1 MNNSITLLQKLAN
14 EHWLSLDE
22 YQCLIDAYSP
32 ETARLA
38 ASLANNAR
46 REVFGNKVY
55 IRGLIEISSFCRC
68 DCYYCGIRSSNKNCQ
83 RYRLTDEQILDCC
96 REGWQLGFRTFV
108 LQGGEGIYTADE
120 VAGVVAKIKSEY
132 PDCAVTLSLG
142 EYSRE
147 DYAKMRASGADRYL
161 LRHETA
167 DPEHYKRLHP
177 PAQSYDDR
185 MRCLYD
191 LKSLGYQV
199 GCGFMVGSPYQTSRE
214 LARDLEFIADF
225 SPEMCGIGPFIP
237 HRDTPFGDMPAGSA
251 ELCLYLLSLLRLIK
265 PKLLLPATTALGTLL
280 PNGRESGMLAGA
292 NVIMPNLSPKS
303 ERKKYSLYNNKLSDG
318 DEAAENLEH
327 LRRSIAAVGYEIVTD
342 KGDAPV

>member
-1 MNNSITLLQKLAN
+1 MNNSISLLQKLAS
-14 EHWLSLDE
+14 EHRLSLDE
-22 YQCLIDAYSP
+22 YRCLIDAYSLK
-32 ETARLA
+32 TAKLA
-38 ASLANNAR
+38 AHLADKVR

-68 DCYYCGIRSSNKNCQ
+68 DCYYCGIRRSNRNCQ

-120 VAGVVAKIKSEY
+120 VAGIVSQIKSEY

-147 DYAKMRASGADRYL
+147 DYAKMREVGADRYL

-177 PAQSYDDR
+177 PAQSYDNR

-237 HRDTPFGDMPAGSA
+237 HRDTPFGDMPSGSA

-265 PKLLLPATTALGTLL
+265 PTLLLPATTALGTLL

-342 KGDAPV
+342 KGDAPA

>member
-1 MNNSITLLQKLAN
+1 MNNSISLLQKLAD
-14 EHWLSLDE
+14 EHRLSLDE
-22 YQCLIDAYSP
+22 YRCLIDAYSQK
-32 ETARLA
+32 TAKLA
-38 ASLANNAR
+38 AHLADKVR

-55 IRGLIEISSFCRC
+55 IRGLIEVSSFCRC
-68 DCYYCGIRSSNKNCQ
+68 DCYYCGIRRSNKNCQ

-96 REGWQLGFRTFV
+96 HEGWRLGFRTFV
-108 LQGGEGIYTADE
+108 LQGGEGIFTADE
-120 VAGVVAKIKSEY
+120 VAGIVSQIKSEH

-142 EYSRE
+142 EYTRE
-147 DYAKMRASGADRYL
+147 DYAKMRVSGADRYL

-167 DPEHYKRLHP
+167 DSTHYAKLHP
-177 PAQSYDDR
+177 TAQSYDNR

-280 PNGRESGMLAGA
+280 PNGREAGMLAGA

>member
-1 MNNSITLLQKLAN
+1 MNNSITLLQKLAD
-14 EHWLSLDE
+14 EHRLSLDE
-22 YQCLIDAYSP
+22 YRCLIDAYSLK
-32 ETARLA
+32 TAKLA
-38 ASLANNAR
+38 AHLADKAR

-68 DCYYCGIRSSNKNCQ
+68 DCYYCGIRRSNKNCQ

-96 REGWQLGFRTFV
+96 REGWKLGFRTFV

-167 DPEHYKRLHP
+167 DPAHYAKLHP
-177 PAQSYDDR
+177 PAQSYDNR

-199 GCGFMVGSPYQTSRE
+199 GCGFMVGSPYQTSYE

>member
-1 MNNSITLLQKLAN
+1 MNNSISLLQKLAS
-14 EHWLSLDE
+14 EHRLSLDE

-38 ASLANNAR
+38 ASLADKAR

-68 DCYYCGIRSSNKNCQ
+68 DCYYCGIRRSNKNCQ

-177 PAQSYDDR
+177 PAQSYDNR

-237 HRDTPFGDMPAGSA
+237 HRDTPFGDMPSGSA

-265 PKLLLPATTALGTLL
+265 PTLLLPATTALGTLL
-280 PNGRESGMLAGA
+280 PNGREAGMLAGA

-342 KGDAPV
+342 KGDAPA

>member
-1 MNNSITLLQKLAN
+1 MNNSITLLQKLAD
-14 EHWLSLDE
+14 EHRLSLDE
-22 YQCLIDAYSP
+22 YRCLIDAYSLK
-32 ETARLA
+32 TAKLA
-38 ASLANNAR
+38 AHLADKAR

-68 DCYYCGIRSSNKNCQ
+68 DCYYCGIRRSNKNCQ

-177 PAQSYDDR
+177 PAQNYDDR

-199 GCGFMVGSPYQTSRE
+199 GCGFMVGSPYQTSYE
-214 LARDLEFIADF
+214 LARDLEFVADF

-280 PNGRESGMLAGA
+280 PNGREAGMLAGA

>member
-1 MNNSITLLQKLAN
+1 MNNSISLLQRLAD
-14 EHWLSLDE
+14 EHRLSLDE
-22 YQCLIDAYSP
+22 YQCIIDAYSP

-38 ASLANNAR
+38 ASLADKAR

-68 DCYYCGIRSSNKNCQ
+68 DCYYCGIRRSNKNCQ
-83 RYRLTDEQILDCC
+83 RYRLTSEQILDCC
-96 REGWQLGFRTFV
+96 REGWKLGFRTFV

-167 DPEHYKRLHP
+167 DPAHYAKLHP
-177 PAQSYDDR
+177 PAQSYDNR

-199 GCGFMVGSPYQTSRE
+199 GCGFMVGSPYQTSYE

>member
-1 MNNSITLLQKLAN
+1 MNNSISLLQKLAS
-14 EHWLSLDE
+14 EHRLSLDE

-38 ASLANNAR
+38 ASLADKAR

-68 DCYYCGIRSSNKNCQ
+68 DCYYCGIRRSNKNCQ

-177 PAQSYDDR
+177 PAQSYDNR

-191 LKSLGYQV
+191 LKALGYQV
-199 GCGFMVGSPYQTSRE
+199 GWGFMVGSPYQTSRE

-237 HRDTPFGDMPAGSA
+237 HRDTPFGDMPSGSA

-265 PKLLLPATTALGTLL
+265 PTLLLPATTALGTLL
-280 PNGRESGMLAGA
+280 PNGREAGMLAGA

-342 KGDAPV
+342 KGDAPA

>member
-1 MNNSITLLQKLAN
+1 MNNSISLLQRLAD
-14 EHWLSLDE
+14 EHRLSLDE
-22 YQCLIDAYSP
+22 YQCIIDAYSP

-38 ASLANNAR
+38 ASLADKAR

-68 DCYYCGIRSSNKNCQ
+68 DCYYCGIRRSNKNCQ
-83 RYRLTDEQILDCC
+83 RYRLTSEQILDCC
-96 REGWQLGFRTFV
+96 REGWKLGFRTFV

-177 PAQSYDDR
+177 TAQSYDNR

-265 PKLLLPATTALGTLL
+265 PTLLLPATTALGTLL
-280 PNGRESGMLAGA
+280 PNGREAGMLAGA

-303 ERKKYSLYNNKLSDG
+303 ERKKYSLYNNKLADG
-318 DEAAENLEH
+318 DEAAENLAH
-327 LRRSIAAVGYEIVTD
+327 LRRSIAAVGYEIVD
-342 KGDAPV
+342 DRGDAPV

>member
-1 MNNSITLLQKLAN
+1 MNNSITLLQKLAD
-14 EHWLSLDE
+14 EHRLSLDE
-22 YQCLIDAYSP
+22 YRCLIDAYSLK
-32 ETARLA
+32 TAKLA
-38 ASLANNAR
+38 AHLADKAR

-68 DCYYCGIRSSNKNCQ
+68 DCYYCGIRRSNKNCQ

-96 REGWQLGFRTFV
+96 HEGWRLGFRTFV
-108 LQGGEGIYTADE
+108 LQGGEGIFTADE
-120 VAGVVAKIKSEY
+120 VAGIVAKIKSEY

-147 DYAKMRASGADRYL
+147 DYAKMRVSGADRYL

-177 PAQSYDDR
+177 PAQSYDNR
-185 MRCLYD
+185 MRCLYN

-237 HRDTPFGDMPAGSA
+237 HRDTPFGDIPAGSA

>member
-1 MNNSITLLQKLAN
+1 MNNSITLLQKLAD
-14 EHWLSLDE
+14 EHRLSLDE
-22 YQCLIDAYSP
+22 YRCLIDAYSLK
-32 ETARLA
+32 TAKLA
-38 ASLANNAR
+38 AHLADKAR

-68 DCYYCGIRSSNKNCQ
+68 DCYYCGIRRSNKNCQ

-96 REGWQLGFRTFV
+96 HEGWRLGFRTFV
-108 LQGGEGIYTADE
+108 LQGGEGIFTADE
-120 VAGVVAKIKSEY
+120 VAGIVAKIKSEY

-142 EYSRE
+142 EYTRE

-177 PAQSYDDR
+177 TAQSYDNR

-237 HRDTPFGDMPAGSA
+237 HRDTPFGDMPSGSA

>member
-1 MNNSITLLQKLAN
+1 MNNSITLLQKLAD
-14 EHWLSLDE
+14 EHRLSLDE
-22 YQCLIDAYSP
+22 YRCLIDAYSLK
-32 ETARLA
+32 TAKLA
-38 ASLANNAR
+38 AHLADKAR

-55 IRGLIEISSFCRC
+55 IRGLIEVSSFCRC
-68 DCYYCGIRSSNKNCQ
+68 DCYYCGIRRSNKNCQ

-96 REGWQLGFRTFV
+96 HEGWQLGFRTFV
-108 LQGGEGIYTADE
+108 LQGGEGIFTADE
-120 VAGVVAKIKSEY
+120 VAGIVSQIKSEY

-199 GCGFMVGSPYQTSRE
+199 GCGFMVGSPFQTSRE

-237 HRDTPFGDMPAGSA
+237 HRDTPFGDIPAGSA